1 MLIALLKLLS
11 RVPMRWYHRLGV
23 IVGWSGYWCART
35 DAKRLRENLYA
46 SGVCSSKQEYRAL
59 LKQIISQTGQGA
71 AEWFN
76 AWYAPRRE
84 FDRLCAECHGWE
96 FVEAA
101 QRRGKGIIFLLPHL
115 GSFSVAVRYSGQR
128 LPLTVLYRVPREPW
142 RKPIMLSGGQNA
154 GVSMAPADLKGVEK
168 LLQAL
173 KRAEAVALPPDQAPN
188 SGGGV
193 WADFFGRP
201 AYTMTLAKKLQRAT
215 GAALIA
221 GFAERLPHAKGYHIQ
236 YHAVPT
242 ECFDE
247 AVLNRV
253 IEDMVRRCPGQYN
266 WSYNRYKIPRA
277 AMKKERA
284 KARRT
289 VEKQEESH

>member
-23 IVGWSGYWCART
+23 IVGWSGYWFARIE
-35 DAKRLRENLYA
+35 AKHLRDNLHG
-46 SGVCSSKQEYRAL
+46 SGLCSSKQEYRAL

-71 AEWFN
+71 AEWFKT
-76 AWYAPRRE
+76 WYAPQAE

-96 FVEAA
+96 IVEAA

-115 GSFSVAVRYSGQR
+115 GSFPVVVRYTGQR
-128 LPLTVLYRVPREPW
+128 LPLTVLYRVPREGW
-142 RKPIMLSGGQNA
+142 RKPIMLSGGKSA
-154 GVSMAPADLKGVEK
+154 GISLAPADLKGVGK

-173 KRAEAVALPPDQAPN
+173 KRAETVALPPDQAPN
-188 SGGGV
+188 AGGGV

-215 GAALIA
+215 AATLIA
-221 GFAERLPHAKGYHIQ
+221 GFAERLPHGKGYRIQ
-236 YHAVPT
+236 YHAVPM
-242 ECFDE
+242 ESFDE

-253 IEDMVRRCPGQYN
+253 LEELVRRCPDQYN
-266 WSYNRYKIPRA
+266 WSYNRYKTPRT
-277 AMKKERA
+277 AMKKE
-284 KARRT
+284 KARAHRA